1 VRPVDEEFLTRVD
14 AVEPL
19 TSVVGLA
26 AQAGGELAY
35 NCHVLYWSLTN
46 GGERVA
52 YRRNKQPSVWT
63 LLKWCT
69 EALPGRALPDE
80 LDEAARDA
88 LTAARAANQRRND
101 LVHGVWLPPESGDVM
116 QNHQE
121 RWSGPVM
128 NGFTLDEAR
137 AVVAQ
142 LARANLRLMGL
153 RAWLYLKQHPT
164 ARDHDGAMTASECL
178 AQLRGEFDM
187 FGLHEWRLHSERW
200 RGPVCS

>member
-1 VRPVDEEFLTRVD
+1 MDEEFLARVEP
-14 AVEPL
+14 VEPL
-19 TSVVGLA
+19 TSLVGLA
-26 AQAGGELAY
+26 AQAGGELEFS
-35 NCHVLYWSLTN
+35 CHVLYWSLTN
-46 GGERVA
+46 GGERVT
-52 YRRNKQPSVWT
+52 YRRNRQPSVRT
-63 LLKWCT
+63 LIQWCT
-69 EALPGRALPDE
+69 DALPGRALPPE

-88 LTAARAANQRRND
+88 LTGAQAANHRRND
-101 LVHGVWLPPESGDVM
+101 LVHGVWLPPEAGDVM

-142 LARANLRLMGL
+142 LARANLRLLGL
-153 RAWLYLKQHPT
+153 SAWLYLKQHP
-164 ARDHDGAMTASECL
+164 AAKSQDGAVTAPECL

-187 FGLHEWRLHSERW
+187 LGLHEWRLHSERW